1 MKRVKNIGKRALII
15 YVIVYLLLS
24 SMSSCSARMYDAQ
37 CGEYVSQYARDFIA
51 KYCTPTEQKT
61 RYEYVGVAQWSGGSF
76 GKGTFIA
83 CCNTGIKY
91 MYELALTAKL
101 EDYGWANLCSTDCY
115 GLSGNPNWE
124 DVTNQTLQPGDI
136 VLSTTHTE
144 MYIGNNENANFGNS
158 PYSGVIVNGPRLGSS
173 FVKAYRPKFD
183 VTPTGSIPVEELED
197 EDLNIYDEN
206 GFIYTGVAKI
216 EGYKGSAPFGKWI
229 FKMLTQI
236 LDYLIGILT
245 LGIRV
250 VFVGWTAIIERFVI
264 DGIVNAV
271 TGVTNKR
278 DENWVQDPDTIDE
291 IDQEVQQEE
300 ATQNQTTNQPQA
312 SGDINNP
319 NEYISAGMQGIADIG
334 GKVQLKTTSEA
345 NVTVENIVYNK
356 IPILDINFFNFESAG
371 GSVVDKDGIIYIIKE
386 NVAMW
391 YYIFR
396 IMAIVTM
403 LAVLIYLGIKM
414 AITTVAE
421 KKAVYKQMMLGWLI
435 GFILVFAIN
444 YVMYGIIY
452 LNESLITWLIPNY
465 EDGSEISL
473 YESVRSKA
481 YEIKAS
487 TGFAGMIMYMIL
499 VYYAIRFLLIYF
511 KRYLTV
517 TILALI
523 SPFVAVVYAIKRINS
538 NGGAA
543 QIFSNWFKDFLYTV
557 IIQSIHAL
565 IYTVFVETALKLT
578 ETSLTGI
585 VIAFFF
591 LRIMLEVDPIVRKIF
606 GLEGKNGAKLAVE
619 PLAAQIAILKGVT
632 KSKEFKQIKNVYG
645 NYIGSAVVKPTAK
658 FAGKVSN
665 KIDEAKAE
673 FIDKYGSTEYY
684 SQEKIKEREEKKKE
698 RDKKLKELKKGAKA
712 GFEISTKALETAIK
726 GVTTVPLLIVEP
738 KLGVELL
745 RSTLKSEEKL
755 EKTIAK
761 ARKNKIIPK
770 SFSGT
775 TRFKLKGIQP
785 RNRASANRLTSRL
798 TAFGIPFGT
807 AAGRTIGSKT
817 PGTAGNERRKPGET
831 KVSQLTDEQR
841 RILTTKL
848 GMAQTLKYAKSDMT
862 IEEILE
868 EGDFDKAEAYADL
881 LAEAKEQE
889 EELEL
894 EFKELTGR
902 MEEQIAEMEKINPE
916 FARVMREKKT
926 KELAKAALV
935 LSKPLSEKDIYD
947 AVRSYKSKVPQ
958 FDESAERLNA
968 RDVQGIAK
976 EINAVLKK
984 KGTDMEMSKEF
995 IKKVQEEIANN
1006 QRKMREEKERQE
1018 QHDVA
1023 GQDISAKGKGKTI
1036 TPKQRTLKE
1045 QIKELEKDNP
1055 DNPYAAQSGNAPKQ
1069 NGTKENG
1076 AKAEGGSSVERLVKN
1091 IRNASRG
1098 TASKTTTAFTPK
1110 TMEFAKRLDAL
1121 DKLSEQVA
1129 DLTGEQLYDI
1139 DEVLRRLEAL

>member
-1 MKRVKNIGKRALII
+1 MKKLKKIGKKALII

-61 RYEYVGVAQWSGGSF
+61 QYELVGEVVWSGGDF

-91 MYELALTAKL
+91 MYKLALSAEL
-101 EDYGWANLCSTDCY
+101 GDYGWANDCSVDWS

-136 VLSTTHTE
+136 VINDHHTE
-144 MYIGNNENANFGNS
+144 MYIGNNENANFGND
-158 PYSGVIVNGPRLGSS
+158 PYSGVIVTGPRLGSD

-183 VTPTGSIPVEELED
+183 VTPTGTLPVEELED

-245 LGIRV
+245 LGVRV

-278 DENWVQDPDTIDE
+278 DQNWVQDPDTIDE

-300 ATQNQTTNQPQA
+300 ATENQTSSQPQA

-371 GSVVDKDGIIYIIKE
+371 GAVVDKDGIIYIIKE

-421 KKAVYKQMMLGWLI
+421 KKAVYKQMMMGWLI

-444 YVMYGIIY
+444 YVMYAIIY

-481 YEIKAS
+481 YELKAT

-499 VYYAIRFLLIYF
+499 VYYAIRFLLVYF

-543 QIFSNWFKDFLYTV
+543 QIFTNWFKDFLYTV

-591 LRIMLEVDPIVRKIF
+591 LRVMLEVDPIVRKIF

-619 PLAAQIAILKGVT
+619 PLAAQIAVLKGAA

-645 NYIGSAVVKPTAK
+645 NYLGNSVVKPTAK
-658 FAGKVSN
+658 FAGKISN
-665 KIDEAKAE
+665 KLDEAKVE

-684 SQEKIKEREEKKKE
+684 SPEKIKEREEKKKE
-698 RDKKLKELKKGAKA
+698 RDKKLKELKKGAKV
-712 GFEISTKALETAIK
+712 GFAISTQEFETALK
-726 GVTTVPLLIVEP
+726 GAATVPLLIVEP
-738 KLGVELL
+738 ALGVELL

-755 EKTIAK
+755 RKTIAK

-770 SFSGT
+770 SFPSNT
-775 TRFKLKGIQP
+775 KFKLKGIQP
-785 RNRASANRLTSRL
+785 RNRASANRLMSRL
-798 TAFGIPFGT
+798 TAFGMPFITAPGRPIPKV
-807 AAGRTIGSKT
+807 A
-817 PGTAGNERRKPGET
+817 GTAGNGGRKPAET
-831 KVSQLTDEQR
+831 KVGQLTDEQR

-848 GMAQTLKYAKSDMT
+848 GMAQTLKYAKSDTT
-862 IEEILE
+862 IEELIE
-868 EGDFDKAEAYADL
+868 EGNFDKAEAYADL

-926 KELAKAALV
+926 KELAKAALI

-958 FDESAERLNA
+958 FDENAERLNA

-995 IKKVQEEIANN
+995 VKKVQQEIANN

-1036 TPKQRTLKE
+1036 TPKQKTLKE

-1055 DNPYAAQSGNAPKQ
+1055 DNPYASQSGNAPKQ
-1069 NGTKENG
+1069 NGTKANG
-1076 AKAEGGSSVERLVKN
+1076 AKAESGSSVERLVRN

-1098 TASKTTTAFTPK
+1098 TTSKTTTAFTPK

-1129 DLTGEQLYDI
+1129 EITGEQLYDI
-1139 DEVLRRLEAL
+1139 DDVLRRLEAL